1 MLTARLLSMWH
12 DPDQPY
18 TGPVDADLSA
28 HPDPFSAADAI
39 FAFTTEA
46 QTSNRAAMR
55 QRWPEYRGKV
65 PADLA
70 RTIIDENEARRSQ
83 CS

>member
-1 MLTARLLSMWH
+1 MIDEALWH

-28 HPDPFSAADAI
+28 HPDPFGAAAAI

-46 QTSNRAAMR
+46 QTCNRAAMR

-65 PADLA
+65 PPDLA
-70 RTIIDENEARRSQ
+70 KTIIDDIEARGAT
-83 CS
+83 CSKP

>member
-1 MLTARLLSMWH
+1 MIDDALWH

-28 HPDPFSAADAI
+28 HSDPFSAAAAI
-39 FAFTTEA
+39 FTFTTEA
-46 QTSNRAAMR
+46 KTSNRAAMR

>member
-1 MLTARLLSMWH
+1 MLTGRLLALWS

-28 HPDPFSAADAI
+28 HPDPFSAAAAI

>member
-1 MLTARLLSMWH
+1 MTQPSINERLWS
-12 DPDQPY
+12 DPEAYYD
-18 TGPVDADLSA
+18 GPVDADLSA
-28 HPDPFSAADAI
+28 TTNPFEAATAI
-39 FAFTTEA
+39 FAFATEA
-46 QTSNRAAMR
+46 QTSDRTAMR

-70 RTIIDENEARRSQ
+70 RIIIDENEGAA

>member
-1 MLTARLLSMWH
+1 MIDEALWH

-28 HPDPFSAADAI
+28 HPDSFSAATAI

-46 QTSNRAAMR
+46 KTSNRAAMR

>member
-1 MLTARLLSMWH
+1 MLTGRLLTLWL
-12 DPDQPY
+12 DPEAPY
-18 TGPVDADLSA
+18 TGPIDADLSA
-28 HPDPFSAADAI
+28 HATPFEDAQAI

-46 QTSNRAAMR
+46 KTSNRAAMR